1 MMLRLCA
8 VAAKNIKMDIKNYKP
23 LLSLFTLV
31 GLAYVLHRIA
41 FYLLGINDSTFYY
54 SIETLYLVFLV
65 LSIIVFVVLLKVK
78 ERSFDNVGMSFLL
91 STSIKMIV
99 CYLILK
105 PILRI
110 ATENNTIEKKNF
122 FMMFI
127 LFLAIETVLT
137 IRILNEKQ

>member
-1 MMLRLCA
+1 MPLRQKINTMNL
-8 VAAKNIKMDIKNYKP
+8 KNYKP
-23 LLSLFTLV
+23 LLSLLALA
-31 GLAYVLHRIA
+31 GLAYVVHRVA
-41 FYLLGINDSTFYY
+41 FYLLDINDATFYY
-54 SIETLYLVFLV
+54 SIETLYMVFLA
-65 LSIIVFVVLLKVK
+65 LSIMVFVVLLKVK

-105 PILRI
+105 PILQVT
-110 ATENNTIEKKNF
+110 AQNNSIEKKNF

-127 LFLAIETVLT
+127 LFLAIETILT

>member
-1 MMLRLCA
+1 MPLRQKTNTMNL
-8 VAAKNIKMDIKNYKP
+8 KNYKP
-23 LLSLFTLV
+23 LLPLLALA
-31 GLAYVLHRIA
+31 GLAYVVHRVA
-41 FYLLGINDSTFYY
+41 FYLLDINDATFYY
-54 SIETLYLVFLV
+54 SIETLYMLFLV
-65 LSIIVFVVLLKVK
+65 LSIMVFVILLKVK

-105 PILRI
+105 PILQVT
-110 ATENNTIEKKNF
+110 AQNNAIEKKNF

-127 LFLAIETVLT
+127 LFLAIETILT

>member
-1 MMLRLCA
+1 MPLWQKTNTMNF
-8 VAAKNIKMDIKNYKP
+8 KKYKLFLP
-23 LLSLFTLV
+23 LLVLAGLSYLV
-31 GLAYVLHRIA
+31 HRSV
-41 FYLLGINDSTFYY
+41 FYMLDINDTTFYY
-54 SIETLYLVFLV
+54 SIETLYLLFLI
-65 LSIIVFVVLLKVK
+65 LSVMVFVVLLKVK

-105 PILRI
+105 PILQVTI
-110 ATENNTIEKKNF
+110 QNNAIEKINF

-127 LFLAIETVLT
+127 LFLAIETILT

>member
-1 MMLRLCA
+1 MMLRLYA
-8 VAAKNIKMDIKNYKP
+8 VTAKNIKMNIKNYKP

-31 GLAYVLHRIA
+31 GLAYVLHRNA
-41 FYLLGINDSTFYY
+41 FYLLGINDATFYY
-54 SIETLYLVFLV
+54 SIETLYLIFLV

-91 STSIKMIV
+91 STSIKMLV

-105 PILRI
+105 PILQI
-110 ATENNTIEKKNF
+110 ATENNAIEKKNF

-127 LFLAIETVLT
+127 LFLAIETILT
-137 IRILNEKQ
+137 IRILNKNQ

>member
-1 MMLRLCA
+1 MPLRQKTNTMNL
-8 VAAKNIKMDIKNYKP
+8 KNYKP
-23 LLSLFTLV
+23 LLPLLALA
-31 GLAYVLHRIA
+31 GLAYVVHRVA
-41 FYLLGINDSTFYY
+41 FYVLDINDATFYY
-54 SIETLYLVFLV
+54 SIETLYLLFLV
-65 LSIIVFVVLLKVK
+65 LSIMIFVVLLKVK

-105 PILRI
+105 PILQ
-110 ATENNTIEKKNF
+110 ATTQNNAIEKKNF

>member
-1 MMLRLCA
+1 MSLRQKTNTMKLE
-8 VAAKNIKMDIKNYKP
+8 KYKP
-23 LLSLFTLV
+23 LLPLLALA
-31 GLAYVLHRIA
+31 GLAYVIHKTA
-41 FYLLGINDSTFYY
+41 FYLLDINDATFNY
-54 SIETLYLVFLV
+54 SIETLYMVFLV
-65 LSIIVFVVLLKVK
+65 LSLMVFAVLLNVK

-105 PILRI
+105 PILQV
-110 ATENNTIEKKNF
+110 TTQNNAIEKKNF

-127 LFLAIETVLT
+127 LFLAIETILT

>member
-1 MMLRLCA
+1 MNL
-8 VAAKNIKMDIKNYKP
+8 KNYKP
-23 LLSLFTLV
+23 LLPLLALA
-31 GLAYVLHRIA
+31 GLAYVVHRVA
-41 FYLLGINDSTFYY
+41 FYLLDINDATFYY
-54 SIETLYLVFLV
+54 SIETLYMVFLV

-78 ERSFDNVGMSFLL
+78 KRSFDNVGMSFLL

-105 PILRI
+105 PILQVT
-110 ATENNTIEKKNF
+110 AQNNAIEKKNF

-127 LFLAIETVLT
+127 LFLAIETILT

>member
-1 MMLRLCA
+1 MNL
-8 VAAKNIKMDIKNYKP
+8 KNYKP
-23 LLSLFTLV
+23 LLPLFTLV
-31 GLAYVLHRIA
+31 GLAYVLHRVA
-41 FYLLGINDSTFYY
+41 FYLLDFNDATFYY
-54 SIETLYLVFLV
+54 SLETLYVLFLGLSVLVF
-65 LSIIVFVVLLKVK
+65 IVLLKVK
-78 ERSFDNVGMSFLL
+78 DRSFDNVGMSFLL

-105 PILRI
+105 PILQ
-110 ATENNTIEKKNF
+110 ATTQNNAIEKKNF

>member
-1 MMLRLCA
+1 MMLRLYA
-8 VAAKNIKMDIKNYKP
+8 VTAKKIKMNIKNYKP

-31 GLAYVLHRIA
+31 GLAYVLHQIA
-41 FYLLGINDSTFYY
+41 FYLLGINDATFYY
-54 SIETLYLVFLV
+54 SIETLYLIFLV

-105 PILRI
+105 PILQM
-110 ATENNTIEKKNF
+110 ATENNAIEKNNF